1 MTEPDDARFGQEIA
15 ALLPRLRRFAMV
27 LTGAAADADDLTQ
40 AALER
45 ALSRW
50 RQFTPGTR
58 LDSWV
63 FRIAQNLW
71 IDQARSRKARGPHT
85 GLEEAHDAP
94 MRETDMAGRIDI
106 AKTIASL
113 PEDQRAVV
121 GLVLVEGWSYQEA
134 ADMLHAPVGTIMS
147 RLARAR
153 EKIRTAL
160 VEGETS

>member
-1 MTEPDDARFGQEIA
+1 MTELEDVRFGQELA

-27 LTGAAADADDLTQ
+27 LTGSVADADDLTQ

-45 ALSRW
+45 ALSRQ

-71 IDQARSRKARGPHT
+71 IDQARSRKARGPHAA
-85 GLEEAHDAP
+85 LEEAHDAP
-94 MRETDMAGRIDI
+94 VKDHDMAGRIDI
-106 AKTIASL
+106 TKTIASL
-113 PEDQRAVV
+113 PEEQRAVV

-134 ADMLHAPVGTIMS
+134 AHMLQAPVGTIMS

-153 EKIRTAL
+153 EKIRSAL

>member
-1 MTEPDDARFGQEIA
+1 MPEPEDARFGQELA

-27 LTGAAADADDLTQ
+27 LTGSVADADDLTQ

-45 ALSRW
+45 ALSRQ
-50 RQFTPGTR
+50 RQFMPGTR

-71 IDQARSRKARGPHT
+71 IDQARSRKSRGPHA
-85 GLEEAHDAP
+85 GLDEAHDAP
-94 MRETDMAGRIDI
+94 AKDQDMASQMDI
-106 AKTIASL
+106 TKTIASL

-134 ADMLHAPVGTIMS
+134 ARILQAPVGTVMS

>member
-1 MTEPDDARFGQEIA
+1 
-15 ALLPRLRRFAMV
+15 
-27 LTGAAADADDLTQ
+27 
-40 AALER
+40 
-45 ALSRW
+45 
-50 RQFTPGTR
+50 
-58 LDSWV
+58 
-63 FRIAQNLW
+63 
-71 IDQARSRKARGPHT
+71 
-85 GLEEAHDAP
+85 
-94 MRETDMAGRIDI
+94 MAGRIDI

-160 VEGETS
+160 VEGETP

>member
-1 MTEPDDARFGQEIA
+1 MTELEDVRFGQELA

-27 LTGAAADADDLTQ
+27 LTGSVADADDLTQ

-45 ALSRW
+45 ALSRQ

-71 IDQARSRKARGPHT
+71 IDQARSRKARGPHAE
-85 GLEEAHDAP
+85 LEEAYDAP
-94 MRETDMAGRIDI
+94 VKDQDMAGRIDI
-106 AKTIASL
+106 TNTIASL

-134 ADMLHAPVGTIMS
+134 AHMLQAPVGTIMS

>member
-1 MTEPDDARFGQEIA
+1 MTEPEDFRFGQELA

-27 LTGAAADADDLTQ
+27 LTGAVADADDLTQ

-45 ALSRW
+45 ALTRQ

-71 IDQARSRKARGPHT
+71 IDQARSRKSRGPHA
-85 GLEEAHDAP
+85 GLDEALDAP
-94 MRETDMAGRIDI
+94 VKDHDMAGRMDI
-106 AKTIASL
+106 AKTIAAL
-113 PEDQRAVV
+113 PDDQRAVV

-134 ADMLHAPVGTIMS
+134 AQMLSAPVGTIMS